1 MSNNMTKAIK
11 DLDEIVIKLKMSQDQ
26 EKILEKLD
34 SDSQTFPNRYRYGCS
49 RIIRRN
55 EEKILEK
62 LD

>member
-34 SDSQTFPNRYRYGCS
+34 SDSQTFPNR
-49 RIIRRN
+49 
-55 EEKILEK
+55 
-62 LD
+62 